1 MWTATAFLGGHP
13 ALDFL
18 NTAGGSSKDRGV
30 ERLTDFGVA
39 AGWAH
44 AAGVIDDAEHHDLL
58 AVSATDPAEA
68 VEAVTELRG
77 QREALHAFLLAG
89 IDGTDCSVAV
99 RERVTADITAGYR
112 TARLSHRLHDDP
124 AWVVTEEQAGL
135 RLIAIRL
142 ALAGGALL
150 AGGQRDQI
158 RVCGRCSWM
167 FLDPS
172 PTRRRRWC
180 SMAICG
186 NRAKVQRHQQR
197 GPSQV
202 EPAGRSGEP

>member
-18 NTAGGSSKDRGV
+18 NTAGGRTKDRGV
-30 ERLTDFGVA
+30 ERLTDFEVT

-44 AAGVIDDAEHHDLL
+44 AVGVIDEAELHDLL
-58 AVSATDPAEA
+58 AASATDPAEA
-68 VEAVTELRG
+68 AEAVTELRG

-89 IDGTDCSVAV
+89 IDGTDCAAEVP
-99 RERVTADITAGYR
+99 ERVTADITAGYR
-112 TARLSHRLHDDP
+112 TARLSHRLLDEP
-124 AWVVTEEQAGL
+124 GWVITVGQARL
-135 RLIAIRL
+135 RLVAVRL
-142 ALAGGALL
+142 ALAAGALL
-150 AGGQRDQI
+150 AGGQRAQI

-197 GPSQV
+197 GPA
-202 EPAGRSGEP
+202 PG